1 MSNRANKEKSNAIY
15 CDFFKLI
22 SVSATGAAPYFA
34 FSLRQRDAAP
44 YFAFSLSTREKS
56 PLLISRTA

>member
-34 FSLRQRDAAP
+34 FSL
-44 YFAFSLSTREKS
+44 STREKS